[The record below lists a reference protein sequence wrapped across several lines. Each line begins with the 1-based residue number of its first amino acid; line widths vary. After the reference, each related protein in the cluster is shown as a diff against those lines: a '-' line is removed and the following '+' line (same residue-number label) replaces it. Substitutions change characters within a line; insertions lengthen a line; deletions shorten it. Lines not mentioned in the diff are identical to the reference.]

1 MAAREQM
8 GSEMEKRP
16 RFEYAGQSS
25 DEILAHAETHS
36 VFSVLGA
43 LQRCIQAKAR
53 ATGGEDKL
61 TAEERV
67 FLAVLALISEVNN
80 GGYRQFFAN
89 SSRRFTPIIVD
100 SLRRIDCERTAELTE
115 RAIATLGLS
124 ELTVDAVTE
133 EIQREH
139 PEKNAKLEALST
151 EFCSFHEA
159 TPQLL
164 NFVLAERA
172 RIQAPRTEDYPRV
185 PKRKELSN
193 ASKLHNA
200 LTFWKRVWNPSFDE
214 VKDAAS
220 TIAREKSIPA
230 TDTDVRGAAALY
242 YLASVS
248 KSGNLEGSEGLAQEA
263 FALMR
268 DEPMH
273 IVVYRKWIEA
283 ILAAGKMATA
293 DEHSIA
299 YLEFLKKGGRGNE
312 SVQNAIV
319 FWARLVQEHRAE
331 LPRSV
336 TFFEEHFPHVD
347 LNHLPAER
355 LILPSNEL
363 RGKTKP
369 PRVES

>member
-1 MAAREQM
+1 
-8 GSEMEKRP
+8 MEKRP

-25 DEILAHAETHS
+25 DEVLAHAETHS
-36 VFSVLGA
+36 VFSVLGG
-43 LQRCIQAKAR
+43 LQWCIQAKAR

-61 TAEERV
+61 TNEERV

-80 GGYRQFFAN
+80 GGYRQFFWN

-100 SLRRIDCERTAELTE
+100 SLRRINCERTAELTE

-124 ELTVDAVTE
+124 ELTVGAVTE

-139 PEKNAKLEALST
+139 PEKNAKLEALDS
-151 EFCSFHEA
+151 EFYSFDEA
-159 TPQLL
+159 TLQLL
-164 NFVLAERA
+164 DFVLAERA
-172 RIQAPRTEDYPRV
+172 RIQAPRTEDYPHF

-200 LTFWKRVWNPSFDE
+200 LTFWKRGWNPSLDE
-214 VKDAAS
+214 VRDAAN

-230 TDTDVRGAAALY
+230 TDTDMRGAAALY
-242 YLASVS
+242 YLGRIS
-248 KSGNLEGSEGLAQEA
+248 KSGELDGSEGLAKEA

-268 DEPMH
+268 DEPLH

-283 ILAAGKMATA
+283 VLARGKIITA
-293 DEHSIA
+293 DEHSVA
-299 YLEFLKKGGRGNE
+299 YLEFLKQGGRGTE
-312 SVQNAIV
+312 SVQNSIV
-319 FWARLVQEHRAE
+319 FWARLVQGHRAE

-336 TFFEEHFPHVD
+336 AFFQEYFPHVD
-347 LNHLPAER
+347 LDNLPAER

-363 RGKTKP
+363 YRKTKP